1 LILSL
6 NNETYINY
14 LNREGVGEMENI
26 TLEDIESAYLRLKRA
41 IYYENNISL
50 HLKMQLAEFENEKN
64 FLDEDERIK
73 YFEKFK
79 EKLNKYDSKEALNY
93 FNKLFLEIKYKK
105 VIKKLNEKVDKNIY
119 KIIEKNLE
127 NPELNSILE
136 KKIKEDSSKNDIS
149 YNYFIDCP
157 IEFHIISVLWIM
169 KYGYELDSKLDRNN
183 SIYSYGYRLD
193 IKKEKLNNIDI
204 NFEKIIREKSIFKK
218 YYEQY
223 QKWKYNGL
231 KEVEHI
237 REKNEN
243 VVILCLDL
251 KRFYYFIN
259 RKKLK
264 DKIRIINAKILEA
277 NLTKI
282 ILKINEKYAEKL
294 IEEVQNNEK
303 EFSKIDKNNIL
314 PIGLYS
320 STILANIYLK
330 ELDDLILNETRP
342 NYYGRYVDDIFLVYE
357 EYSLENL
364 KNERE
369 YFFNKFNNQKKFQ
382 EYVKKNNIKFNFD
395 KQKLYILE
403 KDKGKNKILE
413 LEESILEKASTFAFL
428 PNEKEIRKLY
438 KKISISSN
446 EEEKEKKYDV
456 SVYLSK
462 LLIIFSYLEKKKDID
477 MLEEDVN
484 EILYFFDDENIV
496 KYYIYYEK
504 IFLLLVINGNIRKI
518 QKFYNKIIEYFK
530 NFLSNQNEKYDIE
543 EYLINSLCFALS
555 LNPSLIS
562 QLEKL
567 ENNNIRIN
575 IREKVEKIINSNLF
589 KQNLIN
595 YPLLNYTNLRKNK
608 ENLDLDKINFFDE
621 PSINTIKKVNLDLEK
636 VKLSPR
642 FLHFSEFNNF
652 YLKKTIVES
661 YNSKITNFS
670 EKIKILYDEEL
681 KKIKPDLEENFNFL
695 FNKKNKLNFF
705 KIKSTQSK
713 NYKKIKIGIANLLV
727 KENLEKNILK
737 TTPSYLEKEELIKIL
752 NLAKRNNVNILVFP
766 EISIPYEWITL
777 LNKFSRENQ
786 MVITGGFIHLFNQN
800 VEYNSKKIK
809 NIFNFLFTILPF
821 ETQKYKNSFITIRLK
836 NYYSPMEESIINGY
850 SYTVPISDK
859 RYDIFSWEGVH
870 FSNFNCF
877 ELSDI
882 EGRSRLKNYIDL
894 LIASVYNKDINYFE
908 NILEST
914 CRDLH
919 IFVAQSNTSIYGNCE
934 ILQPSSKDSMVLA
947 SIKGGKNS
955 NLLIE
960 EIDIESLRNFQLQKY
975 YLQKRE
981 NNIYKPTPSGM
992 DINIVNLR
1000 KDNKLDEYFNK
1011 IEKSKK

>member
-342 NYYGRYVDDIFLVYE
+342 NYYGRYVDDIFLKFIVSQLFVSNSFFFVIKNRW
-357 EYSLENL
+357 YSLGS
-364 KNERE
+364 R
-369 YFFNKFNNQKKFQ
+369 QS
-382 EYVKKNNIKFNFD
+382 D
-395 KQKLYILE
+395 
-403 KDKGKNKILE
+403 
-413 LEESILEKASTFAFL
+413 
-428 PNEKEIRKLY
+428 
-438 KKISISSN
+438 SIS
-446 EEEKEKKYDV
+446 KCKKLCTIR
-456 SVYLSK
+456 SCR
-462 LLIIFSYLEKKKDID
+462 FS
-477 MLEEDVN
+477 
-484 EILYFFDDENIV
+484 
-496 KYYIYYEK
+496 
-504 IFLLLVINGNIRKI
+504 
-518 QKFYNKIIEYFK
+518 
-530 NFLSNQNEKYDIE
+530 S
-543 EYLINSLCFALS
+543 
-555 LNPSLIS
+555 
-562 QLEKL
+562 
-567 ENNNIRIN
+567 
-575 IREKVEKIINSNLF
+575 
-589 KQNLIN
+589 
-595 YPLLNYTNLRKNK
+595 
-608 ENLDLDKINFFDE
+608 
-621 PSINTIKKVNLDLEK
+621 
-636 VKLSPR
+636 
-642 FLHFSEFNNF
+642 
-652 YLKKTIVES
+652 
-661 YNSKITNFS
+661 S
-670 EKIKILYDEEL
+670 EK
-681 KKIKPDLEENFNFL
+681 
-695 FNKKNKLNFF
+695 
-705 KIKSTQSK
+705 S
-713 NYKKIKIGIANLLV
+713 
-727 KENLEKNILK
+727 
-737 TTPSYLEKEELIKIL
+737 
-752 NLAKRNNVNILVFP
+752 
-766 EISIPYEWITL
+766 
-777 LNKFSRENQ
+777 
-786 MVITGGFIHLFNQN
+786 
-800 VEYNSKKIK
+800 
-809 NIFNFLFTILPF
+809 
-821 ETQKYKNSFITIRLK
+821 
-836 NYYSPMEESIINGY
+836 
-850 SYTVPISDK
+850 
-859 RYDIFSWEGVH
+859 
-870 FSNFNCF
+870 
-877 ELSDI
+877 
-882 EGRSRLKNYIDL
+882 
-894 LIASVYNKDINYFE
+894 
-908 NILEST
+908 
-914 CRDLH
+914 
-919 IFVAQSNTSIYGNCE
+919 
-934 ILQPSSKDSMVLA
+934 
-947 SIKGGKNS
+947 
-955 NLLIE
+955 
-960 EIDIESLRNFQLQKY
+960 
-975 YLQKRE
+975 
-981 NNIYKPTPSGM
+981 
-992 DINIVNLR
+992 
-1000 KDNKLDEYFNK
+1000 
-1011 IEKSKK
+1011 

>member
-1 LILSL
+1 
-6 NNETYINY
+6 
-14 LNREGVGEMENI
+14 MENI

-836 NYYSPMEESIINGY
+836 NYYTPMEESIINGY

-947 SIKGGKNS
+947 SIKGEKNS

-992 DINIVNLR
+992 DIKIVNLR
-1000 KDNKLDEYFNK
+1000 KENKLDKYFEE
-1011 IEKSKK
+1011 IEEK